1 MKNKIHLPLFA
12 HFNWIFLALLVLAIS
27 PGGCFGESLVTTKG
41 KTYQDVVVTEET
53 PTQVKFRHT
62 DGIARIE
69 KSEISTES
77 FKTLGLEGAP
87 VMTSD
92 AKAERDLVAE
102 IKGKMAEIRT
112 KDGRTFKTQDLR
124 EVEPNGLKFFG
135 ESGVAKVRFSEL
147 PQQVLGV
154 IGWDAGKAAEYEDK
168 MAREQAA
175 NDRKRREYDKANSIL
190 ESAQFDAKI
199 KPIQRVNAGWLCMV
213 SERRKVAANVVA
225 GTRNS
230 LSGSTTIVTETRE
243 IDVSGPAEVALV
255 WGLSDRVVH
264 GNQQAAMSTRLYLT
278 GKYRYGG
285 LGGDSKEAII
295 LHSDR
300 TAALK
305 HLMQFG
311 LTVVHDEDMA
321 PEQGASGALVAFGS
335 GFFISKDGHI
345 ATNNHVIE
353 GAKKVMVTSAGQ
365 TRTATVVAMDE
376 GKDIALLKVDHMP
389 EMHLRLADNMVKL
402 GDRVF
407 TVGFPRPTSQGKNA
421 KFTEG
426 SVSSLTGL
434 DDDGDQMQISVPIQ
448 PGNSGGPLVNGE
460 GRVVGVI
467 VATLNPAH
475 TLASSKSLPQNVN
488 FAVKAEHL
496 SKLCHKAGVTLES
509 SPPPTGAA
517 AVPTQ
522 AVKTGWGDH
531 IQNTE
536 KAAVLIRV
544 EG

>member
-1 MKNKIHLPLFA
+1 MKNKKYPLKPTYF
-12 HFNWIFLALLVLAIS
+12 ILLTLLAWTAS
-27 PGGCFGESLVTTKG
+27 TGGCLGEILVTIKG

-53 PTQVKFRHT
+53 PTHVKFRHT
-62 DGIARIE
+62 DGIARIS
-69 KSEISTES
+69 KSEIAAES
-77 FKTLGLEGAP
+77 FKTLGLEGTP
-87 VMTSD
+87 VMASD
-92 AKAERDLVAE
+92 SQPERDLVAE

-112 KDGRTFKTQDLR
+112 RDGRIFKTQDLR

-135 ESGVAKVRFSEL
+135 ESGVAKVKFTEL

-154 IGWDAGKAAEYEDK
+154 IGWDASKAAEYEDK

-213 SERRKVAANVVA
+213 SERRKVTANVVA
-225 GTRNS
+225 DTRYNA
-230 LSGSTTIVTETRE
+230 LSGAKTIVAETKE
-243 IDVSGPAEVALV
+243 FDVSGPAELALV

-264 GNQQAAMSTRLYLT
+264 GNQQAVMSTRLYLT

-285 LGGDSKEAII
+285 IGGDAKEAII

-300 TAALK
+300 PAALK

-321 PEQGASGALVAFGS
+321 PEQGGGGALVAFGS

-365 TRTATVVAMDE
+365 TRTATVVAVDE

-389 EMHLRLADNMVKL
+389 ATHLRLADHMVKL

-434 DDDGDQMQISVPIQ
+434 EDDGDQMQISVPIQ

-467 VATLNPAH
+467 VATLNHAH

-488 FAVKAEHL
+488 FAVKADHL
-496 SKLCHKAGVTLES
+496 SKLCQKAGVTLDS
-509 SPPPTGAA
+509 STPPLAA
-517 AVPTQ
+517 PVLPTQ
-522 AVKTGWGDH
+522 PVKSGWGDH